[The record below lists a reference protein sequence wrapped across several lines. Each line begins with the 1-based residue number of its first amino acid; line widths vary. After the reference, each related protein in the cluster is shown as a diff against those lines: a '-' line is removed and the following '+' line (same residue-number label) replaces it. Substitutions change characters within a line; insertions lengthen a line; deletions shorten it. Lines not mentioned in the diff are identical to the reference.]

1 MADIIGTNGD
11 DTLQGT
17 YNDADTIKG
26 LAGNDTIYPNGD
38 KDTLSGGGGND
49 KFVSNGTAIIIDF
62 GGVGKGTN
70 PTAAVIAEVDTLE
83 FQGDGSSAQN
93 LLLTQKGNNL
103 EISFAGD
110 AYLRFFDAPVI
121 LQNFALENLD
131 NLSKSTGATVD
142 LGNILFS
149 GQTNTIDSFDVFN
162 ANSTQST
169 IFHLNTVTFLNDLN
183 NNVSGFDNSNDV
195 INGQGG
201 NDLIDGLSG
210 NDILRGGAGN
220 DSLIGGVGN
229 DILVGGT
236 GNDSSTGNHSLV
248 GGAGNDSLIGG
259 TGNDYL
265 SVEFSTGDNTL
276 NGGVG
281 DDILDAGATSG
292 NNLLSGGDGNDSLST
307 SNAYSSFSPN
317 IYYPSS
323 GNNTLNG
330 GAGDDTLN
338 AQSPSGN
345 NLLFGGDGNDY
356 LSTSGITTY
365 RGDPN
370 FKASGN
376 NTLNGGAGNDTLNAG
391 ISTGNNLLSGG
402 DGNDSLSI
410 SGDSVNYSG
419 REFYYLSS
427 GNNILNGGA
436 GDDTLTADYSTGNN
450 FFSGGDGNDFFY
462 LSTTSSDTPLSD
474 LAIQTIDGGA
484 GDDLLSVDYSF
495 GTAGISTTFNA
506 TTNKVEITA
515 GTYGVSYKNIERLNI
530 LGTAYDDNIV
540 GSSANDTLSGG
551 YSGKDTIDGGAGDDL
566 LSVDYIYSNPT
577 GGIATTFN
585 ATTNIGLITA
595 GTNQVNYKN
604 IERLNISGTAYD
616 DNIVGN
622 NGNDTLSTG
631 NSGKDTIDGGEGDDV
646 LSVDYISNVN
656 ITKGIATTFN
666 ATTNIGLITAG
677 TNQVNYKNIERL
689 NISGTGYDDNI
700 LGNSGND
707 TLSGSNG
714 KDTII
719 GGAGND
725 ILAGGSGEDTL
736 TGGTGNDKFVYDLS
750 NSYDDGTNTD
760 IITDFG
766 GVGKGSN
773 PSATLVD
780 SLDSLQFTGSIFFTV
795 ENLQLTENGNNL
807 EITFEGFS
815 NDSKVILQNFK
826 LEDLDNLPATSSRP
840 AIGNILFDGETSIS
854 DSFDVFDA
862 DSTQTTVFNR
872 NTATFL
878 NDLDNNITG
887 FDNSNDVIN
896 GQGGDDIIDGLSG
909 NDLLRGGAGNN
920 TLEGGIGDDTLS
932 AISSTGDNLLFGGDG
947 NDSLDI
953 SGSIFSDTFSNRF
966 SNFDSRSLGNNTLNG
981 DAGNDTLSASG
992 SKGDNLLSG
1001 GDGNDSLDISG
1012 SYSNNYGYSSD
1023 SRSLGNNTLNGGA
1036 GNDALRAGG
1045 SKGNN
1050 LLSGGDGNDSLD
1062 IFGNYRN
1069 SSGQYSDSRSLG
1081 NNTLNGGVGDDRL
1094 SAGGSKGDNLLSG
1107 GDGNDSLD
1115 ISGDYSY
1122 YASYDYS
1129 DSRPSGNNTLE
1140 GGAGDDNLSF
1150 SSSTGDNLLSGG
1162 DGNDSFNLIASYIN
1176 TDLSDLVTQ
1185 TVDGGNGNDSL
1196 FTNYYF
1202 AAEGITS
1209 TFNATTNTGS
1219 ITVGLYRVNYNNIEQ
1234 LNISGTSYDDNIVGS
1249 NGNDILFGVDGND
1262 SLIGGDG
1269 TDTFGFY
1276 NYNGG
1281 VDTIYDFNATN
1292 ELIQV
1297 YATGFGGGLSTSSLQ
1312 TSQFTIG
1319 TSATTSNQRFIYDD
1333 ITGALYFDLDGS
1345 VNTFTQVK
1353 FAQLSGG
1360 VTLTEKNFVSI

>member
-1 MADIIGTNGD
+1 MADIIGTSGD

-17 YNDADTIKG
+17 YNEADTIKG
-26 LAGNDTIYPNGD
+26 LAGNDIIYPNGD

-49 KFVSNGTAIIIDF
+49 KFVSNGTAIISDF

-70 PTAAVIAEVDTLE
+70 PTAAVIAEVDILE

-110 AYLRFFDAPVI
+110 AYITRFFDAPVI
-121 LQNFALENLD
+121 LQNFALENLE
-131 NLSKSTGATVD
+131 NLSKSTGANVD

-149 GQTNTIDSFDVFN
+149 GETSTIDSFDVFN

-169 IFHLNTVTFLNDLN
+169 VFNLNTVTFLNDLN

-201 NDLIDGLSG
+201 DDLIDGLSG
-210 NDILRGGAGN
+210 NDTLRGGAGN
-220 DSLIGGVGN
+220 DSLIGSAGN

-236 GNDSSTGNHSLV
+236 GNDSSIGNHSLV

-265 SVEFSTGDNTL
+265 NVEFSTGDNTL
-276 NGGVG
+276 NGGIG
-281 DDILDAGATSG
+281 DDTLDAGATSG

-307 SNAYSSFSPN
+307 SNVYSSFNPN
-317 IYYPSS
+317 IYYRSS
-323 GNNTLNG
+323 GNNTLEG
-330 GAGDDTLN
+330 GAGNDTLN

-356 LSTSGITTY
+356 LSTSGIITY

-370 FKASGN
+370 YKASGN

-410 SGDSVNYSG
+410 SGDSIDYSG
-419 REFYYLSS
+419 QEFYYISS
-427 GNNILNGGA
+427 GDNTLNGGA

-450 FFSGGDGNDFFY
+450 LFSGGDGNDSFY

-495 GTAGISTTFNA
+495 ATAGISTTFNA

-530 LGTAYDDNIV
+530 LGTADDDSIV

-551 YSGKDTIDGGAGDDL
+551 YGGKDTIDGGAGDDL
-566 LSVDYIYSNPT
+566 LSVDYTYGNPT
-577 GGIATTFN
+577 AGIATTFN
-585 ATTNIGLITA
+585 ATTNKGVITA

-631 NSGKDTIDGGEGDDV
+631 SSGKDTIDGGEGDDV
-646 LSVDYISNVN
+646 LSVDYTFNFN
-656 ITKGIATTFN
+656 ITKAIATTFN
-666 ATTNIGLITAG
+666 AATNTGSITAG
-677 TNQVNYKNIERL
+677 TNQANYKNIERL
-689 NISGTGYDDNI
+689 NISGTAYDDNI

-707 TLSGSNG
+707 TLSGSYG

-736 TGGTGNDKFVYDLS
+736 TGGTGNDKFVYSLS
-750 NSYDDGTNTD
+750 DSSYDGANTD

-773 PSATLVD
+773 PSATLID
-780 SLDSLQFTGSIFFTV
+780 SLDTLQFIGFTAQ
-795 ENLQLTENGNNL
+795 NLQLTQNANNL

-826 LEDLDNLPATSSRP
+826 LENLDNLPATSSRP
-840 AIGNILFDGETSIS
+840 AIGNILFDGQTSIS

-862 DSTQTTVFNR
+862 DSTQTTVFKR
-872 NTATFL
+872 NTVTFL
-878 NDLDNNITG
+878 NDLDNNIKG
-887 FDNSNDVIN
+887 FNDSNDVIN

-909 NDLLRGGAGNN
+909 NDLLRGGGGNN

-932 AISSTGDNLLFGGDG
+932 AISSTGDNLLFGDDG

-953 SGSIFSDTFSNRF
+953 SGRIFSDQSNRF
-966 SNFDSRSLGNNTLNG
+966 GNFDSRSLGNNTLNG
-981 DAGNDTLSASG
+981 GVGNDTLNASG

-1012 SYSNNYGYSSD
+1012 SYSNNYGYASD
-1023 SRSLGNNTLNGGA
+1023 SRSSGNNTLNGGV

-1050 LLSGGDGNDSLD
+1050 LLFGGDGNDSLD
-1062 IFGNYRN
+1062 IFGNYSN
-1069 SSGQYSDSRSLG
+1069 NSGQYSDSRSLG
-1081 NNTLNGGVGDDRL
+1081 NNTLNGGVGDDILRV
-1094 SAGGSKGDNLLSG
+1094 AGLTGDNLLSG
-1107 GDGNDSLD
+1107 GDGNDELD
-1115 ISGDYSY
+1115 ISGDYYS
-1122 YASYDYS
+1122 SNSNDYS
-1129 DSRPSGNNTLE
+1129 DSRSSGNNTLE
-1140 GGAGDDNLSF
+1140 GGAGDDRLSF
-1150 SSSTGDNLLSGG
+1150 SNSTGDNLLSGG
-1162 DGNDSFNLIASYIN
+1162 DGNDSFNLIIN
-1176 TDLSDLVTQ
+1176 SIDTDLSDLVTQ
-1185 TVDGGNGNDSL
+1185 TLDGGNGNDSL
-1196 FTNYYF
+1196 FTLYNY
-1202 AAEGITS
+1202 AAGGITS

-1249 NGNDILFGVDGND
+1249 NGNDTLFGIEGND

-1297 YATGFGGGLSTSSLQ
+1297 YASSFGGGLSKGTLE

-1319 TSATTSNQRFIYDD
+1319 TSATATNQRFIYDFD
-1333 ITGALYFDLDGS
+1333 TGALSFDQDGS
-1345 VNTFTQVK
+1345 LSAFTQVK
-1353 FAQLSGG
+1353 FAQLSAGLS
-1360 VTLTEKNFVSI
+1360 LTEKNFVLV